1 VVTIAAA
8 GPGGS
13 GTGSGEVIRP
23 NGYIVTNNHVISIAA
38 ASGGS
43 IEV

>member
-1 VVTIAAA
+1 MTIAAA